1 MSQKHNALRLF
12 IAVPLPVEVK
22 QALQHW
28 ASSHKQQLPFRKW
41 THPEDYHIT
50 LQFLG
55 DTSQEQYEQLC
66 QALASVEYSP
76 FHLQLAELG
85 SFGSKQAPRIL
96 WAGISGDLPALQQ
109 LQEQV
114 VANSGFQ
121 AEERGYRPH
130 ITIARYYEGNQPFQ
144 TAALADGLPPLAWQV
159 DQFTIMRTGLGN
171 TPMYTTLKSFR
182 GRGSSKTG
190 L

>member
-1 MSQKHNALRLF
+1 MSQKQDTLRLF
-12 IAVPLPVEVK
+12 IAVPLPSSVK
-22 QALQHW
+22 ETLQQW

-66 QALASVEYSP
+66 QALASVKLSP
-76 FHLQLAELG
+76 FQLQLNELG

-96 WAGISGDLPALQQ
+96 WAGLSGDLPALQQ
-109 LQEQV
+109 LQQQV

-121 AEERGYRPH
+121 AEERSYRPH
-130 ITIARYYEGNQPFQ
+130 ITIARYYEGKQPFHS
-144 TAALADGLPPLAWQV
+144 AALADGLPPLAWQV

-171 TPMYTTLKSFR
+171 IPMYTTLKSFK
-182 GRGSSKTG
+182 GSLKIG